1 MWVPNLGNMYNL
13 HDDYPKTCLPRRPSE
28 AVAMATGAQNGRD
41 SGVEPAAGFSSAGL
55 AAVFSDF
62 ALLSSSWEHPLAS
75 LLGFLKID
83 ITYLRLI
90 Q

>member
-1 MWVPNLGNMYNL
+1 MREEHVAGRWDSGDGV
-13 HDDYPKTCLPRRPSE
+13 RRDSGTPVLSLTWASE
-28 AVAMATGAQNGRD
+28 D